1 MRKRIFEIAMAV
13 VAAAFAIALVA
24 PRANYAVSQSD
35 QRRNQMV
42 MSILEAHVGPEQW
55 AALQHAYETRAG
67 VLPPQIV
74 ESFLAQSAADSTVW
88 RILTV
93 WRSREALEQM
103 RQSGETP
110 TGVLIF
116 RDAGAEPSLAIFSVR
131 ANPRAPADAVR

>member
-1 MRKRIFEIAMAV
+1 LGTRTIEISVA
-13 VAAAFAIALVA
+13 VAASALGLGLVA
-24 PRANYAVSQSD
+24 AQGHYEVARSD
-35 QRRNQMV
+35 QRRDQMV
-42 MSILEAHVGPEQW
+42 MSVLEAQVVPEQW
-55 AALQHAYETRAG
+55 AALQQSYETRAR

-74 ESFLAQSAADSTVW
+74 ESFLVQSATDSTLW

-116 RDAGAEPSLAIFSVR
+116 RDAGAEPSLTIFSVR
-131 ANPRAPADAVR
+131 ANPRAPSDPVR